1 MLTEIDID
9 NSRREVYPGMYA
21 HATLD
26 LERHRDA
33 LELPNSAVADAAG
46 GGHFVLV
53 ARGGRLEQVPV
64 TVGINT
70 GVYMEIVSGLSGNEE
85 VVRSLTTALSS
96 GEQARTVLDDH
107 YHLGFQP
114 ALVKANHN

>member
-1 MLTEIDID
+1 MTDLSTMPAAAPA
-9 NSRREVYPGMYA
+9 SR
-21 HATLD
+21 
-26 LERHRDA
+26 
-33 LELPNSAVADAAG
+33 LP
-46 GGHFVLV
+46 GGHYRFTGAARMEWIKLRSLRSTWWTLV
-53 ARGGRLEQVPV
+53 ITVAGAIAIGV